1 MPTYLKFA
9 DQAACIK
16 ALERYL
22 VTDHS
27 GESHM
32 PCYIDTSA
40 VDVVGVIQKP
50 TGAYTGDA
58 DGLRTPVLT
67 PLAGWHVNLSC
78 LPEDCPSDLRQ
89 YIIDAPTTPSR
100 VFGGS

>member
-1 MPTYLKFA
+1 MTTYLKFDTQA
-9 DQAACIK
+9 DCVAAF
-16 ALERYL
+16 APYL
-22 VTDHS
+22 VTDQT
-27 GESHM
+27 GDSHM
-32 PCYIDTSA
+32 PFYIGMSA

-100 VFGGS
+100 VFA

>member
-40 VDVVGVIQKP
+40 VDVVGVIHKP
-50 TGAYTGDA
+50 TGVMLTDA
-58 DGLRTPVLT
+58 EGNEHPEMA
-67 PLAGWHVNLSC
+67 PIPGWHVNLSC

-100 VFGGS
+100 VFAGG